1 MRNIL
6 RTISQSWVSLVVL
19 FVLLLV
25 LNSAIRSVFFRVD
38 LTGDK
43 RYTLADVTKTY
54 LRDLRES
61 VKIRVYL
68 TGDLNPGFDRLQQAT
83 KDLLSEFKV
92 YAGKNLSYSF
102 PEPGKIKDQ
111 NAYKKLQKEV
121 QDLNLTPI
129 NVVDKGSRGEVS
141 QIPVFPWA
149 VIDAGGKRYP
159 VRLLVNATGK
169 SAEEN
174 LNTSIEELEYN
185 LMDGMRIVAAKSVRK
200 IAFLEGQGELDE
212 SHVYDMTTS
221 LSHYFQ
227 VDRGAIS
234 NDPSVLDAYAVVI
247 IAKPTREFSE
257 KDKFVIDQYLMKGGK
272 IIWLVDGVKISVD
285 SLAKGPQTVGIY
297 NNLNL
302 EDMLFTYGVRVNPTL
317 VQDLQ
322 CALYPVNFAEPGQKA
337 DFHPVPWYYAPLLF
351 GYKNH
356 VITRGLSPV
365 KTEFCSSIDT
375 VGDGKLKK
383 TPLLVTSGH
392 SNVFQ
397 APAPVDLQMA
407 VADVKSED
415 FKLGPQTVACL
426 VEGTFR
432 SVFRN
437 RFVPKEMDGISGN
450 IIKESKPTS
459 IIVIAD
465 GDIIKNEVEGAG
477 SNQRVIPLGYDRF
490 TSQNLFG
497 NRDFL
502 LNCVNYMTDDKG
514 WMELRS
520 RKVTLRLLAKEEANE
535 HRLKW
540 QLVNILLPLFL
551 LLSGGVIFVR
561 IRKGKYTGQQR

>member
-1 MRNIL
+1 MKKL
-6 RTISQSWVSLVVL
+6 LKTISRSWASLLVL
-19 FVLLLV
+19 FIVLLLV
-25 LNSAIRSVFFRVD
+25 NGATRTIFFRMD

-43 RYTLADVTKTY
+43 RYTLADVTKNY
-54 LRDLRES
+54 LKKLDEP

-68 TGDLNPGFDRLQQAT
+68 TGELNPGFNRLRQAT
-83 KDLLSEFKV
+83 EDMLMEFEV
-92 YAGKNLSYSF
+92 YAGRNLTFSF

-111 NAYKKLQKEV
+111 NEYKKLQKEV
-121 QDLNLTPI
+121 QDLNLTPV
-129 NVVDKGSRGEVS
+129 NVVDKGSKGEVS

-149 VIDAGGKRYP
+149 VIETSGKRYP

-185 LMDGMRIVAAKSVRK
+185 LMDGLRIVSAKLVRK

-212 SHVYDMTTS
+212 GHVYDITTS

-234 NDPSVLDAYAVVI
+234 NDPSVLDGYDVLI
-247 IAKPTREFSE
+247 IAKPTQEFSE

-285 SLAKGPQTVGIY
+285 SLAKGPETIGIY

-302 EDMLFTYGVRVNPTL
+302 EDMLFTYGVRVNPAL
-317 VQDLQ
+317 VQDMQ
-322 CALYPVNFAEPGQKA
+322 CALYPINFAEPGQKA

-351 GYKNH
+351 GYKDH
-356 VITRGLSPV
+356 PITRGLSPV
-365 KTEFCSSIDT
+365 KSEFCSSIDT
-375 VGDGKLKK
+375 VGDGKLVK
-383 TPLLVTSGH
+383 TPLLVTSGN
-392 SNVFQ
+392 SNVSQ
-397 APAPVDLQMA
+397 APTPVDLQLA

-415 FKLGPQTVACL
+415 FKLGPQMVACL
-426 VEGTFR
+426 VEGKFK

-437 RFVPKEMDGISGN
+437 RFVPKGLVDAGN
-450 IIKESKPTS
+450 EVVKVSAPTAM
-459 IIVIAD
+459 IVIGD
-465 GDIIKNEVEGAG
+465 GDIIKNEVEGSGA
-477 SNQRVIPLGYDRF
+477 NQRIIPLGYDRF

-502 LNCVNYMTDDKG
+502 LNCVNYLTDDKG
-514 WMELRS
+514 WMELRA
-520 RKVTLRLLAKEEANE
+520 RKVTLRLLSKEEANE
-535 HRLKW
+535 DRLKW
-540 QLVNILLPLFL
+540 QLINILLPLFVL
-551 LLSGGVIFVR
+551 VIGGVLFVR
-561 IRKGKYTGQQR
+561 IRKRKYAKH